1 MDGSC
6 LTLRGLACIYVWWYL
21 VDREFLRTRT
31 IRLFT
36 SNRSIAIASR
46 GVDTE
51 ISDCVKKFEKTR
63 VNGER
68 DCDSTVG
75 KRFGSQ
81 LAMSLVRDVTETV
94 TIWCQ
99 RSHFGF
105 YLCSRKAALTAMGGN
120 KFSMSGRIFLV
131 NFDSVTCD
139 FLSPVLLNTAH
150 SDTLQKFKSLRKI
163 LHRVLASTDHVD
175 PENARTRISGHPSIR

>member
-1 MDGSC
+1 MC
-6 LTLRGLACIYVWWYL
+6 EEVR
-21 VDREFLRTRT
+21 
-31 IRLFT
+31 
-36 SNRSIAIASR
+36 
-46 GVDTE
+46 
-51 ISDCVKKFEKTR
+51 KTR
-63 VNGER
+63 VNGGR
-68 DCDSTVG
+68 DCDSTVA

-81 LAMSLVRDVTETV
+81 HAMSLVRDVTEKV

-99 RSHFGF
+99 RSQFGF
-105 YLCSRKAALTAMGGN
+105 YLCSRRAALTAMGGN
-120 KFSMSGRIFLV
+120 KISLSGRALLV

-175 PENARTRISGHPSIR
+175 PENAGTRISRHPSIR